1 MVSRH
6 IKQDLL
12 GKLACGAFLVSAALF
27 WYVKEHVLF
36 MYPEWDMAFGGT
48 AFLGFVLG
56 VIGII
61 RSARTKIIP
70 ILSILGVLL
79 NIAPAG
85 FMILVFGLGS
95 MP

>member
-1 MVSRH
+1 MSV
-6 IKQDLL
+6 
-12 GKLACGAFLVSAALF
+12 VLF
-27 WYVKEHVLF
+27 WYVKEKVLF
-36 MYPEWDMAFGGT
+36 MFPEWDIAFGGA
-48 AFLGFVLG
+48 AFVGLVLG

-85 FMILVFGLGS
+85 FMILVLG
-95 MP
+95 MGNMH